1 MSDRDLRSRALTVSF
16 SDGPSMSVGSSL
28 YRPNNSNLAG
38 PLPQARQAYI
48 LSSSPANVLQEA
60 VVCQS
65 NVQIFRNVFFGY
77 IVELLVIISTLVIV

>member
-1 MSDRDLRSRALTVSF
+1 
-16 SDGPSMSVGSSL
+16 MSVGSSL

-38 PLPQARQAYI
+38 PLQQARQAYI
-48 LSSSPANVLQEA
+48 LSSSPANVLQQA

-77 IVELLVIISTLVIV
+77 IVELLVIISTLVVV